1 VHRTGTQRPQPFRA
15 RQTAA
20 ARLCLARAAAAFC
33 LPWLSPLRRRTEW
46 GKESE
51 VSVSRGKATDGAKGN
66 SLILS
71 FLPSPQAG
79 GYHCCNLLIC
89 SYKPVLMMGMAHLNV
104 FQMPSILVQQQ
115 QEEVSKEVYKFYS
128 NELFFWSD
136 PYDYR
141 LRSNREFHR

>member
-1 VHRTGTQRPQPFRA
+1 
-15 RQTAA
+15 
-20 ARLCLARAAAAFC
+20 
-33 LPWLSPLRRRTEW
+33 
-46 GKESE
+46 
-51 VSVSRGKATDGAKGN
+51 
-66 SLILS
+66 
-71 FLPSPQAG
+71 
-79 GYHCCNLLIC
+79 
-89 SYKPVLMMGMAHLNV
+89 MMGMAHLNV